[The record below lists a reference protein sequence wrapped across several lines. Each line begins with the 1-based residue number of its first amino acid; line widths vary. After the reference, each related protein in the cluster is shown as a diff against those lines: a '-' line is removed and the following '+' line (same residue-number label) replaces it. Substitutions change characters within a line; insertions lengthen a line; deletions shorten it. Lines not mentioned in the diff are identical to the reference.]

1 MSTEITA
8 IENKANDAK
17 KSIEKLSESIKNLDN
32 MAKSIGKIDFDFS
45 SFSKGY
51 ESIKNM
57 GSTLDNIA
65 KGFNTIKNV
74 GFENV
79 MSKMADKGSTLANVY
94 TVLNN
99 ALLSNTNV
107 INLQTIATNICTAAT
122 MAFNVALEFLK
133 ANPLVAV
140 VGAIGLVVGA
150 LSLFSDS
157 AKKAKIDT
165 DLIAE
170 AQAKKRKELEETTKA
185 IKNQTSSM
193 IESAKEQEA
202 QASAVRGLVES
213 LRGLTDKEG
222 SFDNSN
228 LEKVKYY
235 IEEINSQMPGTV
247 KLTEEGKVQW
257 MDTEKAI
264 EANIKQL
271 ERKAKVEAYYD
282 GYVESLKNE
291 SKLRSELTLAQNN
304 YNTELENQS
313 KIKEKYNEIIEKSKN
328 GTATYEDLAMLETYN
343 EQMQQS
349 NERLNEYSST
359 LDKAKSAYEANKQGA
374 DLYNLAVQGLD
385 GSMSASAQLM
395 AEEMLEIGE
404 KGTSTWSSLAA
415 AREDCKTRM
424 LTAANEEKEEIKLA
438 NEIIN
443 AETVNKAMVF
453 GDSYEKM
460 IANLKEKGAVLSEE
474 EEKQLK
480 NSYEMWSMSTEQI
493 NNAQQAGLDTLTL
506 MKNVAMSNM
515 NDDNK
520 RKLAENVKMFA
531 AAGNA
536 EGLQLCQQLVEGLAN
551 NENKVSAET
560 EGLMNK
566 MDTIVKDNKLEAKI
580 TSKADKAS
588 VEKSV
593 SIVKKAMNG
602 IGSVFVG
609 IKSLFGFADGGFV
622 DTGELFIAREAGPEL
637 VGRINGKTAVANND
651 QIVSGISSGVYN
663 AMVSAMS
670 RSHQANTT
678 VTAIFQVDGK
688 QVAKQVINAH
698 NREVMQTGR
707 SPLLI

>member
-1 MSTEITA
+1 MENINNLEKTNDQLKQITERLKQIDILKKMEFNFGTEPLINA
-8 IENKANDAK
+8 MELFTELDASLKIASNGIKLLEKNNLTDTLNK
-17 KSIEKLSESIKNLDN
+17 
-32 MAKSIGKIDFDFS
+32 MASG
-45 SFSKGY
+45 
-51 ESIKNM
+51 
-57 GSTLDNIA
+57 GSTLSSILLKAGDS
-65 KGFNTIKNV
+65 IKV
-74 GFENV
+74 LTSCTDLHTF
-79 MSKMADKGSTLANVY
+79 ATTL
-94 TVLNN
+94 
-99 ALLSNTNV
+99 
-107 INLQTIATNICTAAT
+107 CT
-122 MAFNVALEFLK
+122 MATTALGVALEFLK

-140 VGAIGLVVGA
+140 IGAIGLVVGA

-157 AKKAKIDT
+157 AKKAKTDT

-443 AETVNKAMVF
+443 AETINKAMVF

-536 EGLQLCQQLVEGLAN
+536 EGLQLCQQLAEGLAN

>member
-1 MSTEITA
+1 MENINNLEKTNDQLKQITERLKQIDILKKMEFNFGTEPLINA
-8 IENKANDAK
+8 MELFTELDASMKIASNGIKLLEKNNLTDTLNK
-17 KSIEKLSESIKNLDN
+17 
-32 MAKSIGKIDFDFS
+32 MASG
-45 SFSKGY
+45 
-51 ESIKNM
+51 
-57 GSTLDNIA
+57 GSTLSSILLKAGDS
-65 KGFNTIKNV
+65 IKV
-74 GFENV
+74 LTSCTDLHTF
-79 MSKMADKGSTLANVY
+79 ATTL
-94 TVLNN
+94 
-99 ALLSNTNV
+99 
-107 INLQTIATNICTAAT
+107 CT
-122 MAFNVALEFLK
+122 MATTALGVALEFLK

-140 VGAIGLVVGA
+140 IGAIGLVVGA

-157 AKKAKIDT
+157 AKKAKTDT

-304 YNTELENQS
+304 YNIELENQS

-443 AETVNKAMVF
+443 AETINKAMVF

-460 IANLKEKGAVLSEE
+460 IANLKEKGAILSEE

>member
-1 MSTEITA
+1 M
-8 IENKANDAK
+8 ENINNLEKANDQLKQITEQLKQIDILK
-17 KSIEKLSESIKNLDN
+17 KTEFNFGTEPLINTMELFTELDASMKIASNGIKLLEKNNLSDTLNK
-32 MAKSIGKIDFDFS
+32 MAAG
-45 SFSKGY
+45 
-51 ESIKNM
+51 
-57 GSTLDNIA
+57 GSTLSNILLKA
-65 KGFNTIKNV
+65 GDSIKV
-74 GFENV
+74 LTSCTDLHTF
-79 MSKMADKGSTLANVY
+79 ATTL
-94 TVLNN
+94 
-99 ALLSNTNV
+99 
-107 INLQTIATNICTAAT
+107 CT
-122 MAFNVALEFLK
+122 MATTALGVALEFLK

-140 VGAIGLVVGA
+140 IGAIGLVVGT
-150 LSLFSDS
+150 LSLFSGS
-157 AKKAKIDT
+157 AEKAKTDT

-304 YNTELENQS
+304 YNTELEKQS

-443 AETVNKAMVF
+443 AETINKAMVF

-460 IANLKEKGAVLSEE
+460 IANLKEKGAILSEE

-536 EGLQLCQQLVEGLAN
+536 EGLQLCQQLAEGLAN
-551 NENKVSAET
+551 NENKVSDET
-560 EGLMNK
+560 EDLMNK
-566 MDTIVKDNKLEAKI
+566 MDTIVKDKKLEAEI

-593 SIVKKAMNG
+593 SIVKKAMDG

>member
-1 MSTEITA
+1 MGTGINTIKNNSDE
-8 IENKANDAK
+8 AK
-17 KSIEKLSESIKNLDN
+17 KSIEKLKDSIKNLDN
-32 MAKSIGKIDFDFS
+32 MVKSFGGINIDFS
-45 SFSKGY
+45 SFDKGY
-51 ESIKNM
+51 DSIKNI
-57 GSTLDNIA
+57 SSSLDSFA
-65 KGFNTIKNV
+65 KGFATIKNI

-79 MSKMADKGSTLANVY
+79 MSKMASSGTVLAGVY
-94 TVLNN
+94 TTLNN
-99 ALLSNTNV
+99 LLLGNANA
-107 INLQTIATNICTAAT
+107 INLQTITTNICTAAT
-122 MAFNVALEFLK
+122 TAFHVALEFLK

-140 VGAIGLVVGA
+140 IGAIGLAVGA
-150 LSLFSDS
+150 LSLFSGS
-157 AKKAKIDT
+157 EEKAKIDT
-165 DLIAE
+165 DLVAE
-170 AQAKKRKELEETTKA
+170 AQARKRKELEETTKA
-185 IKNQTSSM
+185 IKDQTSST

-202 QASAVRGLVES
+202 QASAIRGLVEN
-213 LRGLTDKEG
+213 LRGLTDSDG
-222 SFDNSN
+222 FFDSGNI
-228 LEKVKYY
+228 EAVKYY
-235 IEEINSQMPGTV
+235 VDEINSQMPGTV
-247 KLTEEGKVQW
+247 ELLEDGSVHWLES
-257 MDTEKAI
+257 EKAI

-304 YNTELENQS
+304 YNTELEKQEEINK
-313 KIKEKYNEIIEKSKN
+313 KIDEIMEKSNK
-328 GTATYEDLAMLETYN
+328 GIATYEELALLGDYN
-343 EQMQQS
+343 KQMNES
-349 NERLNEYSST
+349 KERLSEYSST

-374 DLYNLAVQGLD
+374 DLYNLAIQDLD

-395 AEEMLEIGE
+395 VEEMLVVGE

-415 AREDCKTRM
+415 AREDCKARM
-424 LTAANEEKEEIKLA
+424 LTASEEEKEEIKLA

-460 IANLKEKGAVLSEE
+460 IANLKEKGAILSKEE
-474 EEKQLK
+474 EEQLK

-493 NNAQQAGLDTLTL
+493 KNAQQAGLDTLTL

-515 NDDNK
+515 NDEDK
-520 RKLAENVKMFA
+520 KKLAENVKLFA
-531 AAGNA
+531 AAGN
-536 EGLQLCQQLVEGLAN
+536 EDGLKLCQSLAN
-551 NENKVSAET
+551 GLSINGNEVNEET
-560 EGLMNK
+560 KSLMNE
-566 MDTIVKDNKLEAKI
+566 MDGIIKGKVLKATVTSDTDKD
-580 TSKADKAS
+580 S
-588 VEKSV
+588 VDKSV
-593 SIVKKAMNG
+593 NTVKKAMNG

-609 IKSLFGFADGGFV
+609 IKSLFGFADGGFP

-670 RSHQANTT
+670 RNHHANTT

>member
-1 MSTEITA
+1 MENINNLEKTNDQLKQITERLKQIDILKKMEFNFGTEPLINA
-8 IENKANDAK
+8 MELFTELDASMKIASNGIKLLEKNNLTDTLNK
-17 KSIEKLSESIKNLDN
+17 
-32 MAKSIGKIDFDFS
+32 MASG
-45 SFSKGY
+45 
-51 ESIKNM
+51 
-57 GSTLDNIA
+57 GSTLSSILLKAGDS
-65 KGFNTIKNV
+65 IKV
-74 GFENV
+74 LTSCTDLHTF
-79 MSKMADKGSTLANVY
+79 ATTL
-94 TVLNN
+94 
-99 ALLSNTNV
+99 
-107 INLQTIATNICTAAT
+107 CT
-122 MAFNVALEFLK
+122 MATTALGVALEFLK

-140 VGAIGLVVGA
+140 IGAIGLVVGA

-157 AKKAKIDT
+157 AKKAKTDT

-443 AETVNKAMVF
+443 AETINKAMVF

-536 EGLQLCQQLVEGLAN
+536 EGLQLCQQLAEGLAN